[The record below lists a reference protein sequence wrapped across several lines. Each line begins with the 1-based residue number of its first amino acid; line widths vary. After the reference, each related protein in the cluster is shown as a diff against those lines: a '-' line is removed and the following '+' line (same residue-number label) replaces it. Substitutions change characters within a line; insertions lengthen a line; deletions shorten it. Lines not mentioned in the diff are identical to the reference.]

1 MKKTKIIG
9 NILLVLLSCFTFV
22 IPAKVTGQSMILIGR
37 DTFEMYS
44 NPLDADPDFC
54 TEIWERIPENDY
66 YIRDIPTCTGWWRLQ
81 NDSLFL
87 EKIVD
92 CQNSMR
98 SEDHK
103 TVLVDIEGIFD
114 AYKQGGKIFA
124 SWYSGELDVVGGKR
138 IHDRGFGFGY
148 DYENEWIYH
157 VEKGVVISKTTYRNE
172 RKEAA
177 LWYNLVSALVENL
190 FNGDRFPELENK
202 HLLAEV
208 EVIPRPD
215 GSIDSLDIR
224 ACVVSDKTFLFDMDD
239 DDDRWIKNDFSNPY
253 IKELKECVLLVPA
266 WDYLKVRDR
275 VYPISIW
282 SSDIW
287 KGKGCRAVYPD
298 YGMYRDR
305 TDSLAVDGK
314 EYILKNYPLQYDM
327 NLYARLRPL
336 LRDDFMPGCIRGYV
350 AHWEIRDSKLYLNS
364 ISRAKSGQPVSL
376 DVIFPGNDGSPVEA
390 SWYTGELHLQG
401 GDSLGREYP
410 LMDIYR
416 DEIFYKIEKGKIVG
430 QTTYNNSFRERDEV
444 SYARC
449 QEEIAR
455 YDWGGKFPE
464 LENKVLTCEFWVWP
478 KENGERDSMRLIL
491 HVNEPRLADR
501 REITDP
507 THPYM
512 AIYRKALESVT
523 RWEVLTFRGKIQPVE
538 DWIADRR
545 YFPDLKAK
553 ERVTGN

>member
-1 MKKTKIIG
+1 MH
-9 NILLVLLSCFTFV
+9 S
-22 IPAKVTGQSMILIGR
+22 
-37 DTFEMYS
+37 D
-44 NPLDADPDFC
+44 PLDANPDFS
-54 TEIWERIPENDY
+54 TEIWERIPKNGY
-66 YIRDIPTCTGWWRLQ
+66 YIRDIPTYTGWWRLQ

-98 SEDHK
+98 SDDHK

-124 SWYSGELDVVGGKR
+124 SWYNGELDVVGGKR
-138 IHDRGFGFGY
+138 IHDRGFGFGS
-148 DYENEWIYH
+148 DYENEWIYR
-157 VEKGVVISKTTYRNE
+157 VEEGVAISKTTYRNE

-177 LWYNLVSALVENL
+177 LWYNLVSSLIENL

-202 HLLAEV
+202 HLLTKV

-224 ACVVSDKTFLFDMDD
+224 ACVVSDKTSLLDVND

-253 IKELKECVLLVPA
+253 IKELKECVELVPA

-287 KGKGCRAVYPD
+287 KGKGCRAVFPD

-305 TDSLAVDGK
+305 TDSLVVDGK

-327 NLYARLRPL
+327 NLYARLRPS

-350 AHWEIRDSKLYLNS
+350 ARWEIRDDKLYLNS

-376 DVIFPGNDGSPVEA
+376 DVIFPENDGSPVEA

-401 GDSLGREYP
+401 GDTLGREYP
-410 LMDIYR
+410 LTDIYR
-416 DEIFYKIEKGKIVG
+416 EEIFYKIEKGKIIG
-430 QTTYNNSFRERDEV
+430 QTTYNNSFRERDEA

-501 REITDP
+501 RKIMDP

-512 AIYRKALESVT
+512 AIYRKALESVI
-523 RWEVLTFRGKIQPVE
+523 RWEVLTFQGKIQPVE
-538 DWIADRR
+538 DRIADRR

-553 ERVTGN
+553 ERVTDN